1 MYNLRC
7 REGEPLQAGAPGRG
21 VTAGDIRQP
30 LRRSIPRRSRV
41 TSRGVTLILM
51 FSAVLGCFWAAA
63 LCAAAVR
70 AQRRVAVPV
79 SVAGRD
85 EAMWRAGDVAHRLH
99 CIR

>member
-1 MYNLRC
+1 M
-7 REGEPLQAGAPGRG
+7 
-21 VTAGDIRQP
+21 
-30 LRRSIPRRSRV
+30 
-41 TSRGVTLILM
+41 ILM